1 MLSGFVN
8 TTLFIT
14 TRRVLPPI
22 KLRRK
27 SQSGTSGAHP
37 GISISVH
44 ATRTQQ
50 VSSATGEGPYVIA
63 LPPPK
68 FTHIGGQAYELEDCS
83 RLTPVMEKAEPE
95 PRLSGESTGI
105 SFSGTGKDGYDTEDN
120 SIRGPRAF

>member
-8 TTLFIT
+8 TVLFIT

-50 VSSATGEGPYVIA
+50 ISSATGEPTYVIA

-68 FTHIGGQAYELEDCS
+68 FTHIGAQAYELEDCS
-83 RLTPVMEKAEPE
+83 RLPPVAEKTE

-120 SIRGPRAF
+120 SIHGPRAL